1 MCDLEKEYNGMSKA
15 QLRLEAFSFLRE
27 FGSNM
32 QAKFS
37 NICSKTGSYDVPLE
51 LFQKRTPRKNRALI
65 SWRAVKNNNLTLEQ
79 LDTFEGGVVVDFI
92 NNDFFDEENL
102 SNSLFMELKER
113 LGSDKNVSAII
124 SIKSEAGSSSS
135 AVQREAFK
143 KLINN
148 TKVNYHGQ
156 EVIITRNNYED
167 YAIKQIIGGRGQG
180 NDTWSGFLFIS
191 IRGGQ
196 QDTIETHSG
205 KELTLFNPACE
216 YASADICK
224 DIDLVMSYY
233 ALASINEKEFECGS
247 DKWKQYKLLVQNLEK
262 TLSCIEYDNEGYKG
276 NLLNYVKNQYSIS
289 LVPGQLTDPIQLI
302 PITIDKFDIS
312 SRAED
317 SIDLTHEEAVIYEKY
332 YWDKIKK
339 CVLSPARPT
348 NVFWSYHLSNMMQ
361 QNYSLEDYFKYEEER
376 FNKRQELIKKSRES

>member
-1 MCDLEKEYNGMSKA
+1 MIDKSQMRLKA
-15 QLRLEAFSFLRE
+15 FRFLQG
-27 FGSNM
+27 FGTNM
-32 QAKFS
+32 KAKFT
-37 NICSKTGSYDVPLE
+37 NVCSKTGSYDVPLE

-65 SWRAVKNNNLTLEQ
+65 SWKAVKNNNLTLKQ

-92 NNDFFDEENL
+92 NNDFFDKDNY
-102 SNSLFMELKER
+102 NNGLFQELKDR
-113 LGSDKNVSAII
+113 LGSNENVSSII

-135 AVQREAFK
+135 AVQREAFS

-148 TKVNYHGQ
+148 TKMKYLGN
-156 EVIITRNNYED
+156 EICINADNYEQ
-167 YAIKQIIGGRGQG
+167 YAIKQNIVGRGQK

-216 YASADICK
+216 YASADVCV

-233 ALASINEKEFECGS
+233 ALVSIDEKSLEWGS
-247 DKWKQYKLLVQNLEK
+247 DKWRKYQLSVQNLEK
-262 TLSCIEYDNEGYKG
+262 ILATIEYDNSGYKG

-302 PITIDKFDIS
+302 PITIDKFNIS
-312 SRAED
+312 SRTED
-317 SIDLTHEEAVIYEKY
+317 SIDFTHEEAVIYEKY

-361 QNYSLEDYFKYEEER
+361 QNYNLEDYFKYEEER
-376 FNKRQELIKKSRES
+376 FEKRQALIKKSRES

>member
-1 MCDLEKEYNGMSKA
+1 MYKSQMRLKA
-15 QLRLEAFSFLRE
+15 FRFLQG
-27 FGSNM
+27 FGTNM
-32 QAKFS
+32 RAKFS
-37 NICSKTGSYDVPLE
+37 NVCSKTGSYDVPLE

-65 SWRAVKNNNLTLEQ
+65 SWKAVKNNNLTLEQ

-92 NNDFFDEENL
+92 NNDFFDEDNYKDG
-102 SNSLFMELKER
+102 LFQELKER
-113 LGSDKNVSAII
+113 LGSNKNVSSII
-124 SIKSEAGSSSS
+124 SIKSESGSSSS
-135 AVQREAFK
+135 AVQREAFS
-143 KLINN
+143 KLTNN
-148 TKVNYHGQ
+148 TKINYLGN
-156 EVIITRNNYED
+156 EICINADNYEQ
-167 YAIKQIIGGRGQG
+167 YAIKQNIGGRGQG

-216 YASADICK
+216 YASADVCV

-233 ALASINEKEFECGS
+233 ALASIDEKSLGWGS
-247 DKWKQYKLLVQNLEK
+247 DKWREYKFLVQNLEK
-262 TLSCIEYDNEGYKG
+262 MLATIEYDNSGYKG

-302 PITIDKFDIS
+302 PITIDKFNIS
-312 SRAED
+312 SRTED
-317 SIDLTHEEAVIYEKY
+317 SIDFTHEEAVIYEKY
-332 YWDKIKK
+332 YWDSIKK

-361 QNYSLEDYFKYEEER
+361 QNYNLEDYFKYEEER
-376 FNKRQELIKKSRES
+376 FEKRQALIKKSRES

>member
-1 MCDLEKEYNGMSKA
+1 MYKSQMRLKA
-15 QLRLEAFSFLRE
+15 FRFLQG
-27 FGSNM
+27 FGTNM
-32 QAKFS
+32 RAKFS
-37 NICSKTGSYDVPLE
+37 NVCSKTGSYDVPLE

-65 SWRAVKNNNLTLEQ
+65 SWKAVKNNNLTLEQ

-92 NNDFFDEENL
+92 NNDFFDEDNYKDG
-102 SNSLFMELKER
+102 LFQELKER
-113 LGSDKNVSAII
+113 LGSNKNVSSII
-124 SIKSEAGSSSS
+124 SIKSESGSSSS
-135 AVQREAFK
+135 AVQREAFS
-143 KLINN
+143 KLTNN
-148 TKVNYHGQ
+148 TKINYLGN
-156 EVIITRNNYED
+156 EICINADNYEQ
-167 YAIKQIIGGRGQG
+167 YAIKQYIGGRGQG

-216 YASADICK
+216 YASADVCV

-233 ALASINEKEFECGS
+233 ALASIDEKSLGWGS
-247 DKWKQYKLLVQNLEK
+247 DKWREYKFLVQNLEK
-262 TLSCIEYDNEGYKG
+262 MLATIEYDNSGYKG

-302 PITIDKFDIS
+302 PITIDKFNIS
-312 SRAED
+312 SRTED
-317 SIDLTHEEAVIYEKY
+317 SIDFTHEEAVIYEKY
-332 YWDKIKK
+332 YWDSIKK

-361 QNYSLEDYFKYEEER
+361 QNYNLEDYFKYEEER
-376 FNKRQELIKKSRES
+376 FEKRQALIKKSRES

>member
-1 MCDLEKEYNGMSKA
+1 MRLKA
-15 QLRLEAFSFLRE
+15 FRFLQG
-27 FGSNM
+27 FGTNM
-32 QAKFS
+32 KAKFS
-37 NICSKTGSYDVPLE
+37 NVCSKTGSYDVPLE

-92 NNDFFDEENL
+92 NNDFFDEDNY
-102 SNSLFMELKER
+102 NDGLFQELKER
-113 LGSDKNVSAII
+113 LGSNKNVSSII
-124 SIKSEAGSSSS
+124 SIKSESGSSSS
-135 AVQREAFK
+135 AVQREAFS
-143 KLINN
+143 KLTNN
-148 TKVNYHGQ
+148 TKINYLGN
-156 EVIITRNNYED
+156 EICINADNYEQ
-167 YAIKQIIGGRGQG
+167 YAIKQNIGGRGQG

-216 YASADICK
+216 YASADVCV

-233 ALASINEKEFECGS
+233 ALASIDEKSLGWGS
-247 DKWKQYKLLVQNLEK
+247 DKWREYKFLVQNLEK
-262 TLSCIEYDNEGYKG
+262 MLATIEYDNSGYKG

-302 PITIDKFDIS
+302 PITIDKFNIS
-312 SRAED
+312 SRTED
-317 SIDLTHEEAVIYEKY
+317 SIDFTHEEAVIYEKY
-332 YWDKIKK
+332 YWDSIKK

-361 QNYSLEDYFKYEEER
+361 QNYNLEDYFKYEEER
-376 FNKRQELIKKSRES
+376 FEKRQALIKKSRES

>member
-1 MCDLEKEYNGMSKA
+1 MYKSQMRLKA
-15 QLRLEAFSFLRE
+15 FRFLQG
-27 FGSNM
+27 FGTNM
-32 QAKFS
+32 RAKFS
-37 NICSKTGSYDVPLE
+37 NVCSKTGSYDVPLE

-65 SWRAVKNNNLTLEQ
+65 SWKAVKNNNLTLEQ

-92 NNDFFDEENL
+92 NNDFFDEDNYKDG
-102 SNSLFMELKER
+102 LFQELKER
-113 LGSDKNVSAII
+113 LGSNKNVSSII
-124 SIKSEAGSSSS
+124 SIKSESGSSSS
-135 AVQREAFK
+135 AVQREAFS
-143 KLINN
+143 KLTNN
-148 TKVNYHGQ
+148 TKINYLGN
-156 EVIITRNNYED
+156 EICINADNYEQ
-167 YAIKQIIGGRGQG
+167 YAIKQNIGGRGQG

-216 YASADICK
+216 YASADVCV

-233 ALASINEKEFECGS
+233 ALASIDEKSLGWGS
-247 DKWKQYKLLVQNLEK
+247 DKWREYKFLVQNLEK
-262 TLSCIEYDNEGYKG
+262 MLATIEYDNSGYKG

-302 PITIDKFDIS
+302 PITIDKFNIS
-312 SRAED
+312 SRTED
-317 SIDLTHEEAVIYEKY
+317 SIDFTHEEAVIYEKY
-332 YWDKIKK
+332 YWDSIKK

-361 QNYSLEDYFKYEEER
+361 QNYNIEDYFKYEEER
-376 FNKRQELIKKSRES
+376 FEKRQALIKKSRES

>member
-1 MCDLEKEYNGMSKA
+1 MYKSQMRLKA
-15 QLRLEAFSFLRE
+15 FRFLQG
-27 FGSNM
+27 FGTNM
-32 QAKFS
+32 KAKFS
-37 NICSKTGSYDVPLE
+37 NVCSKTGSYDVPLE

-92 NNDFFDEENL
+92 NNDFFDEDNY
-102 SNSLFMELKER
+102 NDGLFQELKER
-113 LGSDKNVSAII
+113 LGSNKNVSSII
-124 SIKSEAGSSSS
+124 SIKSESGSSSS
-135 AVQREAFK
+135 AVQREAFS
-143 KLINN
+143 KLTNN
-148 TKVNYHGQ
+148 TKINYLGN
-156 EVIITRNNYED
+156 EICINADNYEQ
-167 YAIKQIIGGRGQG
+167 YAIKQNIGGRGQG

-216 YASADICK
+216 YASADVCV

-233 ALASINEKEFECGS
+233 ALASIDEKSLGWGS
-247 DKWKQYKLLVQNLEK
+247 DKWREYKFLVQNLEK
-262 TLSCIEYDNEGYKG
+262 MLATIEYDNSGYKG

-302 PITIDKFDIS
+302 PITIDKFNIS
-312 SRAED
+312 SRTED
-317 SIDLTHEEAVIYEKY
+317 SIDFTHEEAVIYEKY
-332 YWDKIKK
+332 YWDSIKK

-361 QNYSLEDYFKYEEER
+361 QNYNLEDYFKYEEER
-376 FNKRQELIKKSRES
+376 FEKRQALIKKSRES

>member
-1 MCDLEKEYNGMSKA
+1 MYKSQMRLKA
-15 QLRLEAFSFLRE
+15 FRFLQG
-27 FGSNM
+27 FGTNM
-32 QAKFS
+32 RAKFS
-37 NICSKTGSYDVPLE
+37 NVCSKTGSYDVPLE

-65 SWRAVKNNNLTLEQ
+65 SWKAVKNNNLTLEQ

-92 NNDFFDEENL
+92 NNDFFDEDNYKD
-102 SNSLFMELKER
+102 SLFQELKER
-113 LGSDKNVSAII
+113 LGSNKNVSSII
-124 SIKSEAGSSSS
+124 SIKSESGSSSS
-135 AVQREAFK
+135 AVQREAFS
-143 KLINN
+143 KLTNN
-148 TKVNYHGQ
+148 TKINYLGN
-156 EVIITRNNYED
+156 EICINADNYEQ
-167 YAIKQIIGGRGQG
+167 YAIKQNIGGRGQG

-216 YASADICK
+216 YASADVCV

-233 ALASINEKEFECGS
+233 ALASIDEKSLGWGS
-247 DKWKQYKLLVQNLEK
+247 DKWREYKFLVQNLEK
-262 TLSCIEYDNEGYKG
+262 MLATIEYDNSGYKG

-302 PITIDKFDIS
+302 PITIDKFNIS
-312 SRAED
+312 SRTED
-317 SIDLTHEEAVIYEKY
+317 SIDFTHEEAVIYEKY
-332 YWDKIKK
+332 YWDSIKK

-361 QNYSLEDYFKYEEER
+361 QNYNLEDYFKYEEER
-376 FNKRQELIKKSRES
+376 FEKRQALIKKSRES

>member
-1 MCDLEKEYNGMSKA
+1 MIDKSQMRLKA
-15 QLRLEAFSFLRE
+15 FRFLQG
-27 FGSNM
+27 FGTNM
-32 QAKFS
+32 KAKFT
-37 NICSKTGSYDVPLE
+37 NVCSKTGSYDVPLE

-65 SWRAVKNNNLTLEQ
+65 SWRAVKNNNLTLKQ

-92 NNDFFDEENL
+92 NNDFFDKDNY
-102 SNSLFMELKER
+102 NNGLFQELKDR
-113 LGSDKNVSAII
+113 LGSNENVSSII

-135 AVQREAFK
+135 AVQREAFS

-148 TKVNYHGQ
+148 TKMKYLGN
-156 EVIITRNNYED
+156 EICINADNYEQ
-167 YAIKQIIGGRGQG
+167 YAIKQNIGGRGQG

-216 YASADICK
+216 YASADVCV

-233 ALASINEKEFECGS
+233 ALVSIDEKSLEWGS
-247 DKWKQYKLLVQNLEK
+247 DKWREYQLSVQNLEK
-262 TLSCIEYDNEGYKG
+262 ILATIEYDNSGYKG

-302 PITIDKFDIS
+302 PITIDKFNIS
-312 SRAED
+312 SRTED
-317 SIDLTHEEAVIYEKY
+317 SIDFTHEEAVIYEKY

-361 QNYSLEDYFKYEEER
+361 QNYNLEDYFKYEEER
-376 FNKRQELIKKSRES
+376 FEKRQALIKKSRES

>member
-1 MCDLEKEYNGMSKA
+1 MRLKA
-15 QLRLEAFSFLRE
+15 FRFLQG
-27 FGSNM
+27 FGTNM
-32 QAKFS
+32 RAKFS
-37 NICSKTGSYDVPLE
+37 NVCSKTGSYDVPLE

-65 SWRAVKNNNLTLEQ
+65 SWKAVKNNNLTLEQ

-92 NNDFFDEENL
+92 NNDFFDEDNYKDG
-102 SNSLFMELKER
+102 LFQELKER
-113 LGSDKNVSAII
+113 LGSNKNVSSII
-124 SIKSEAGSSSS
+124 SIKSESGSSSS
-135 AVQREAFK
+135 SVQREAFS
-143 KLINN
+143 KLTNN
-148 TKVNYHGQ
+148 TKINYLGN
-156 EVIITRNNYED
+156 EICINADNYEQ
-167 YAIKQIIGGRGQG
+167 YAIKQNIGGRGQG

-216 YASADICK
+216 YASADVCV

-233 ALASINEKEFECGS
+233 ALASIDEKSLGWGS
-247 DKWKQYKLLVQNLEK
+247 DKWREYKFLVQNLEK
-262 TLSCIEYDNEGYKG
+262 MLATIEYDNSGYKG

-302 PITIDKFDIS
+302 PITIDKFNIS
-312 SRAED
+312 SRTED
-317 SIDLTHEEAVIYEKY
+317 SIDFTHEEAVIYEKY
-332 YWDKIKK
+332 YWDSIKK

-361 QNYSLEDYFKYEEER
+361 QNYNLEDYFKYEEER
-376 FNKRQELIKKSRES
+376 FEKRQALIKKSRES